1 MASRFLRFFIL
12 AVLLVVIPSFVYLSQ
27 QQNGFV
33 RDPKSG
39 EWFSEDS
46 YAHGKKPAQ
55 IQQGHGVY
63 SNVMKGFSNL
73 WNMGHATTPGAAVHT
88 STQFAAPTAAPA
100 ASVASVALD
109 EPEVQGAYAH
119 KMANATAKYV
129 TMLTLGPRSAAL
141 RGTFCTP

>member
-55 IQQGHGVY
+55 IQQGHGPGVY

-73 WNMGHATTPGAAVHT
+73 WNMGHTTTPGAAVHT
-88 STQFAAPTAAPA
+88 STQFAAPTAAPTA
-100 ASVASVALD
+100 PTVLD

-129 TMLTLGPRSAAL
+129 IILTLGPRSAAL